1 MNIHKYQLFW
11 CELQGYYWF
20 WHTAIFV
27 YHIQS
32 NIYGIQTNFPPYD
45 PMLTSAS
52 AEAWTQFSL
61 TPGHLGIDSGCK
73 MLVSWWGEEYIGDY
87 QLVNVGHVVWQFRG
101 TPHIHT
107 YSTYCIYIYTV
118 IIYIYIIYIYSIHW
132 FPYHFPLEDPVSKP
146 RMETSW
152 LCTARHRRISAA
164 KAEGKLCE
172 ATRLFCIC
180 FSEIRNF
187 VGALTL

>member
-118 IIYIYIIYIYSIHW
+118 IIYIYIIYIYILSTGFLTISLLKIQFRSPGWKRVDCVLHVTGG
-132 FPYHFPLEDPVSKP
+132 FQLQKLRESCVKQRDFFVYVF
-146 RMETSW
+146 
-152 LCTARHRRISAA
+152 RRF
-164 KAEGKLCE
+164 
-172 ATRLFCIC
+172 ATLL
-180 FSEIRNF
+180 
-187 VGALTL
+187 GL